1 MIALASRRRSLEPRW
16 LGLAIG
22 NHRLPRIVDTL
33 TADSHSSRRHIGTE
47 TNHHQY
53 PWRKHKAAD
62 EIDELFHVVL
72 LHGDTSVIRCV
83 NGSSCYSFYF
93 IYDAVNME
101 EVVSTLSVQT
111 VALRA
116 ACYPPRRRS
125 CNDGKVRLL
134 RRCVYDERALR
145 ISVACAGYTFKTSRS
160 IPQISSIWLFSATNG
175 GATIPASPVILICS
189 PAANK
194 RFCTS

>member
-125 CNDGKVRLL
+125 CNDGKCVCCVDAFTMNAL
-134 RRCVYDERALR
+134 CVYLWPAPGTPSKRLAVYR
-145 ISVACAGYTFKTSRS
+145 RSR
-160 IPQISSIWLFSATNG
+160 QYGFSLQRM
-175 GATIPASPVILICS
+175 GARRYQRRPS
-189 PAANK
+189 
-194 RFCTS
+194 F